1 VRAKCTER
9 IRPDCLGL
17 HHGFGSS
24 VGRVAALGE
33 GVSDNALIPDSG
45 TTLDWQ
51 DLVGGESHVSTRVTV
66 ES

>member
-1 VRAKCTER
+1 

-24 VGRVAALGE
+24 IGRVAAGGG

-51 DLVGGESHVSTRVTV
+51 DLVGGESHVSTRVRL
-66 ES
+66 EH